1 MSHQLPATPLPPS
14 LRPESRVVGLGR
26 GSRSVGEPLN
36 VPLVPASNFR
46 MDAGYDGVSPARIYS
61 RDDGTPTW
69 EALEQVMGD
78 LEGGHALTFS
88 SGMAAIAAILETLP
102 AGAKVIRPRDCYIGV
117 AGILADGAELG
128 RFDVVTVQGTDR
140 EQIMAA
146 LPGAAMLWLETPS
159 NPLLEILD
167 IADLA
172 EAAHAAGALVAVDS
186 TFATPLLQNP
196 LELGADFVVH
206 SATKFIGGHSD
217 LLLGVAITPTAEGK
231 ERLRR
236 RREVSGST
244 PGTLE
249 AYLAVRGIRTMALR
263 LERAQA
269 NAGELARRLDAHPDV
284 TLVRYPGLAH
294 HAQHEI
300 AARQMRGFGAVISF
314 ELADAATAD
323 AVCGAVR
330 VIESA
335 TSLGG
340 VESSMERREK
350 APGQAHIPPGLI
362 RLSVG
367 CEHIEDLWDDLST
380 AIAHATATRS

>member
-1 MSHQLPATPLPPS
+1 MTQPTDGGATTQPAG
-14 LRPESRVVGLGR
+14 RPETRVVSLGR
-26 GSRSVGEPLN
+26 GRREIGESLN
-36 VPLVPASNFR
+36 VPLIPASNFR
-46 MDAGYDGVSPARIYS
+46 MDPDYDGVSPARIYS

-69 EALEQVMGD
+69 EALEHVIGS
-78 LEGGHALTFS
+78 LEGGHALTFA

-102 AGAKVIRPRDCYIGV
+102 AGAKVIRPKDCYIGV

-128 RFDVVTVQGTDR
+128 RFDVVTVEGTDR
-140 EQIMAA
+140 DAILAE
-146 LPGAAMLWLETPS
+146 LDGAAMLWLETPS

-172 EAAHAAGALVAVDS
+172 HAAHAAGALVAVDS

-217 LLLGVAITPTAEGK
+217 LLLGVAIVPTAEAK

-236 RREVSGST
+236 RREVSGAT

-249 AYLAVRGIRTMALR
+249 AYLAVRGVRTMALR

-269 NAGELARRLDAHPDV
+269 NAAELARRLDAHPGV
-284 TLVRYPGLAH
+284 TLVRYPGLASH
-294 HAQHEI
+294 PQHEI
-300 AARQMRGFGAVISF
+300 ARRQMRGFGAVISF
-314 ELADAATAD
+314 ELTDAETAD

-330 VIESA
+330 LVESA

-340 VESSMERREK
+340 VESSMERRAK
-350 APGQAHIPPGLI
+350 APGQAHIPSGLI

-367 CEHIEDLWDDLST
+367 CEHIDDLWDDLSA
-380 AIAHATATRS
+380 AIDHATGR

>member
-1 MSHQLPATPLPPS
+1 MSNQPPS
-14 LRPESRVVGLGR
+14 PVEADTRRPETRVVNLGR
-26 GSRSVGEPLN
+26 GSRVFGESLN

-46 MDAGYDGVSPARIYS
+46 MDPDYDGVSPARIYS

-69 EALEQVMGD
+69 EALEQVIGD

-102 AGAKVIRPRDCYIGV
+102 AGAKVIRPKDCYIGV
-117 AGILADGAELG
+117 AGLLADGAALG

-140 EQIMAA
+140 DQIMAA

-196 LELGADFVVH
+196 LALGADFAIH

-217 LLLGVAITPTAEGK
+217 LLLGVAVAPTEDAK

-236 RREVSGST
+236 RREVAGAT

-249 AYLAVRGIRTMALR
+249 AYLAVRGVRTMALR

-269 NAGELARRLDAHPDV
+269 NAGELARRLDAHPAV
-284 TLVRYPGLAH
+284 TLVRYPGLPSH
-294 HAQHEI
+294 PQHDT

-314 ELADAATAD
+314 ELPDAATAD
-323 AVCGAVR
+323 AVCGAVQI
-330 VIESA
+330 IESA
-335 TSLGG
+335 TSLGA

-367 CEHIEDLWDDLST
+367 CEHVEDLWADLDQ
-380 AIAHATATRS
+380 ALAGG